1 LTARDNTA
9 KNFAMP
15 PSRLSQLES
24 RYATLQREL
33 AHIGYLSHGSVY
45 RRPAGQSGNRFT
57 WSTKVKAKTVS
68 LALSEEQAD
77 WLEKAIAEHR
87 RVKKLLEEMRRLSRQ
102 IMRAR
107 FPDTDRRRPLNKQVL
122 RLI

>member
-1 LTARDNTA
+1 MPSPRLT
-9 KNFAMP
+9 
-15 PSRLSQLES
+15 QLEA
-24 RYATLQREL
+24 RYATLQRSL
-33 AHIGYLSHGSVY
+33 ANIGYLSHGSVY
-45 RRPAGQSGNRFT
+45 RRPSGQSGNRFT
-57 WSTKVKAKTVS
+57 WSTKVQGKTVS

-87 RVKKLLEEMRRLSRQ
+87 RLKKLLQEMRRLSRQ

-107 FPDTDRRRPLNKQVL
+107 FPDTERRTPLNKKVL

>member
-1 LTARDNTA
+1 MPV
-9 KNFAMP
+9 MP
-15 PSRLSQLES
+15 PPRLARLEASYAALRQQL
-24 RYATLQREL
+24 AG
-33 AHIGYLSHGSVY
+33 IGYLSHGSVY
-45 RRPAGQSGNRFT
+45 RRPAGQSGTRFT

-87 RVKKLLEEMRRLSRQ
+87 RVKKLLAEMRRLSRQ

-107 FPDTDRRRPLNKQVL
+107 FSDTERRRPLNKRVL